1 MSKNVFSGTVSRRSF
16 LKAGAFTAAV
26 VALAN
31 GGYELRWPE
40 EAFADQDSP
49 EEVRYTYCDMCNQ
62 VPKCGIKAT
71 VKEGKIVRVEA
82 RKDGWP
88 NTPICSKGLAS
99 LQELYDPHRLLY
111 PMKRTNPTKS
121 RDEDPGWERIGWDEA
136 YDTIAQHMLDAK
148 EKYGAESVMLYCGDP
163 KEPRGAINRLANLFG
178 TPTNSNESSCCMM
191 AAQMGA
197 AMVFGE
203 RSVGADPTETSKSCL
218 IWSLNPAWSMAY
230 RFGNLLRAKDDRHQV
245 HCGGPS
251 HHADSGIACRHPP
264 ARRAPVPM
272 APWPWASPGRHFV
285 EGRPRRRRLLRRNG
299 FLGFEEFRAYVQD
312 FTPEKVEEITWA
324 PADKIEAAAQMWG
337 QETPGASHR
346 QRGSHRARFQC
357 G

>member
-1 MSKNVFSGTVSRRSF
+1 M
-16 LKAGAFTAAV
+16 
-26 VALAN
+26 
-31 GGYELRWPE
+31 
-40 EAFADQDSP
+40 
-49 EEVRYTYCDMCNQ
+49 
-62 VPKCGIKAT
+62 
-71 VKEGKIVRVEA
+71 RVEA

-203 RSVGADPTETSKSCL
+203 RSVGADPTEASKSCL
-218 IWSLNPAWSMAY
+218 IWSLNPACGRW
-230 RFGNLLRAKDDRHQV
+230 RIVFGNLLRAKDNGTKFIVVDPRITPTV
-245 HCGGPS
+245 ES
-251 HHADSGIACRHPP
+251 LADIHLQPRPGTDGALALGIAH
-264 ARRAPVPM
+264 VM
-272 APWPWASPGRHFV
+272 
-285 EGRPRRRRLLRRNG
+285 LRDG
-299 FLGFEEFRAYVQD
+299 LYDAAFCEEWVLGFEEFRAYVQD
-312 FTPEKVEEITWA
+312 FTPGEGGGNHLGACGQNRGCRPNVGA
-324 PADKIEAAAQMWG
+324 GRPPARSSPARLPTVHGSNAGNTQRAICSLVAHG
-337 QETPGASHR
+337 R
-346 QRGSHRARFQC
+346 QLGRDRRIAHQC
-357 G
+357 GTSTRDLVFRAGGPVRKGRACRPSVSMPKTSRLGVFQQEHAGESIP